1 MVAHSEQVV
10 DGLIPLQ
17 FGHVGSE
24 VEVFDGEVNEVFDLT
39 LLGLTELKP
48 LQMDDQNRW
57 QLPDVNL
64 LFRPLL
70 APASRTIPLILIV
83 QDFLLSE
90 LLDAL
95 LQIRLPKEIVGDGHR
110 QVHESVEFDAHI
122 LALEA
127 SQCGL
132 KLALEEVNNQR
143 PIILQMLLP

>member
-1 MVAHSEQVV
+1 M
-10 DGLIPLQ
+10 
-17 FGHVGSE
+17 
-24 VEVFDGEVNEVFDLT
+24 EVNEVLDLT

-48 LQMDDQNRW
+48 LQIDDQDRW

-70 APASRTIPLILIV
+70 APASRAIPLILIV

-95 LQIRLPKEIVGDGHR
+95 LQIRLPQEIVGDGHR

-127 SQCGL
+127 GQSGL
-132 KLALEEVNNQR
+132 KQVLEEINNQR
-143 PIILQMLLP
+143 PIILQMLLPRLIGNQLLLFLCKLLRI